1 MIRSMHVS
9 EITVETMCG
18 DGQVRAELEKLSEG
32 GDPLAQAMDTVL
44 SGCVRLLICNIP
56 TST

>member
-1 MIRSMHVS
+1 MHVS